1 MIRGQLPGLV
11 EPGARFPGPAE
22 SLLAFAQLP
31 SRRRVPRTPPPLA
44 WGQPWARLTGEGT
57 EGRTRVPAGS
67 LFSQGWDLP
76 TAAAC
81 GRLDHP
87 PPPPAP
93 RQPASFASRKPVLT
107 PDRSKPF
114 TPGRDRCGHVPRRR
128 RGDVPRGDRA
138 PGIGP
143 SLTGGRKSLSEISDF
158 CVNLACSRDCCS
170 IGDFK
175 PHNAS
180 GGADVCLRALLASSF
195 RARLRFA
202 VLTRKPW
209 LGSLVSGEWN
219 EFLKTYGSPVPV
231 PALALKALFPR
242 PSPKPWVPPS
252 VLS

>member
-1 MIRGQLPGLV
+1 MRT
-11 EPGARFPGPAE
+11 PGP
-22 SLLAFAQLP
+22 L
-31 SRRRVPRTPPPLA
+31 
-44 WGQPWARLTGEGT
+44 
-57 EGRTRVPAGS
+57 
-67 LFSQGWDLP
+67 
-76 TAAAC
+76 
-81 GRLDHP
+81 
-87 PPPPAP
+87 PAP
-93 RQPASFASRKPVLT
+93 RQPAGFASRKPVLT

-114 TPGRDRCGHVPRRR
+114 TPVAAAAVTGPAETGR
-128 RGDVPRGDRA
+128 

-143 SLTGGRKSLSEISDF
+143 SLPGGRESLSEISDL
-158 CVNLACSRDCCS
+158 CVNLACSRDCCP

-209 LGSLVSGEWN
+209 FGSLVSGEWD
-219 EFLKTYGSPVPV
+219 EFLKTFGSSVAV